1 MIVNFSS
8 YELWSI
14 MGVGVVLCSH
24 LHQPGWEGGR
34 CQGGEGEDEEEMT
47 RAELQKDKFKL

>member
-1 MIVNFSS
+1 MNFAT

-34 CQGGEGEDEEEMT
+34 GQGGEGEDEEEMT
-47 RAELQKDKFKL
+47 GAELQKDKFKL